1 MEAQKEF
8 FIEYVNRTGDN
19 LVKLY
24 ADEGISGTKIKN
36 RKEFLKMMSDA
47 EKGLFDMVVVK
58 DISRFA
64 RNTVDTLNYTR
75 MLKEYDVGVFFI
87 NDNIDTRQND
97 GEFRLAI
104 MASVA
109 QEESRKISERVKWGQ
124 RRAMENG
131 VVFGNNSIVGFD
143 INDGVLSVNESEA
156 EVVKLIFHKYVNEG
170 KVRRKSSGNYRSI
183 QRHR

>member
-1 MEAQKEF
+1 M
-8 FIEYVNRTGDN
+8 YT
-19 LVKLY
+19 
-24 ADEGISGTKIKN
+24 DEGISGCSTKRREGFQRMI
-36 RKEFLKMMSDA
+36 SDA
-47 EKGLFDMVVVK
+47 MAGKIDLIITKSV
-58 DISRFA
+58 SRFA

-124 RRAMENG
+124 KRQMEQG
-131 VVFGNNSIVGFD
+131 VVFGRSMLGYDVK
-143 INDGVLSVNESEA
+143 DGKMTVNEDGA
-156 EVVKLIFHKYVNEG
+156 KIVRLIFHKFANENKFYFIPG
-170 KVRRKSSGNYRSI
+170 KVVYVRIVK
-183 QRHR
+183 

>member
-1 MEAQKEF
+1 M
-8 FIEYVNRTGDN
+8 
-19 LVKLY
+19 
-24 ADEGISGTKIKN
+24 
-36 RKEFLKMMSDA
+36 
-47 EKGLFDMVVVK
+47 
-58 DISRFA
+58 
-64 RNTVDTLNYTR
+64 
-75 MLKEYDVGVFFI
+75 
-87 NDNIDTRQND
+87 
-97 GEFRLAI
+97 AI

-170 KVRRKSSGNYRSI
+170 KGTHIVARELYEDGIKPPKSSKDFWSSTMILNILRNEKYVGDLLQKSMSRKIILHIIRS
-183 QRHR
+183 

>member
-1 MEAQKEF
+1 M
-8 FIEYVNRTGDN
+8 
-19 LVKLY
+19 
-24 ADEGISGTKIKN
+24 
-36 RKEFLKMMSDA
+36 
-47 EKGLFDMVVVK
+47 
-58 DISRFA
+58 
-64 RNTVDTLNYTR
+64 NYTR

-143 INDGVLSVNESEA
+143 INDGVLSVSYTHLCLEKKHSILKCEELLEKYKELSIINE
-156 EVVKLIFHKYVNEG
+156 K
-170 KVRRKSSGNYRSI
+170 
-183 QRHR
+183 